1 MKNLMIVTLIILGLG
16 SAQISNA
23 QSRREKRIAATEK
36 RAEKNGVLDKK
47 AKEQNCFMPDDDEY
61 YTASGMMRV
70 KMGGNDMGEKD
81 FTVQK
86 NKLLG
91 SCQQQLQM
99 KFKGSYKAVVRDYF
113 VQMDIDSK
121 SSVAS
126 KIESAGEKIIDQVI
140 NDTEAVCEE
149 YGDMDEA
156 GYAMLYMG
164 IQMRK
169 SAVIEQIVK
178 GISED
183 EQLKV
188 RFNEEKFRES
198 AFKVFEQ

>member
-1 MKNLMIVTLIILGLG
+1 MKNLIVVTLILLGLNN
-16 SAQISNA
+16 AQISNA
-23 QSRREKRIAATEK
+23 QSRREKRIAATEE

-61 YTASGMMRV
+61 YTASGMLRV

-86 NKLLG
+86 NKLLAT
-91 SCQQQLQM
+91 CQQQLQM
-99 KFKGSYKAVVRDYF
+99 KFKSSYKAVAHDYF
-113 VQMDIDSK
+113 IQIDLDSK
-121 SSVAS
+121 SSIAS
-126 KIESAGEKIIDQVI
+126 KIESAGEKIIEQVI
-140 NDTEAVCEE
+140 NDTQVACEE
-149 YGDMDEA
+149 YGEMDEA

-164 IQMRK
+164 IQVKK
-169 SAVIEQIVK
+169 SVVIEQIAK
-178 GISED
+178 GLSED

-188 RFNEEKFRES
+188 RFDEEKFRES

>member
-1 MKNLMIVTLIILGLG
+1 MKNLTVVALIILGLG
-16 SAQISNA
+16 SMQIANA
-23 QSRREKRIAATEK
+23 QSRRENRIIATEK

-47 AKEQNCFMPDDDEY
+47 AKEQNCFLPDDDEY

-81 FTVQK
+81 FTIQK
-86 NKLLG
+86 NKLLET
-91 SCQQQLQM
+91 CQQQLQM

-126 KIESAGEKIIDQVI
+126 KIESAGEKIIEQVI

-149 YGDMDEA
+149 YGEMDET

-169 SAVIEQIVK
+169 SAVVEQIAK
-178 GISED
+178 GLSGD

-188 RFNEEKFRES
+188 RFDEEKFRES